1 MIYRPEID
9 GLRAFAVLPVI
20 FFHAEYPLF
29 SGGYVGVD
37 IFFVISGFLI
47 TSIIVN
53 DLELQKFSFTN
64 FYLRR
69 ARRILPVLFLVMA
82 SAIPIA
88 WAWLPA
94 GDMREFGQSIV
105 STILFSSNIL
115 FWLQSGYFDTSAE
128 LKPLLHTWSLS
139 VEEQYYFL
147 VPLLL
152 FFVWK
157 FGHKKYVAL
166 VLLILSIA
174 SLFFAVSTVKINPN
188 TAFFHLHTRF
198 WELGIGA
205 IVAVIIR
212 NRENT
217 ATMALW
223 QCNVLSITGFFC
235 AILPIFLFDKTTP
248 TPSFHILLPTVGTA
262 LIIAFARPNTIVNSI
277 LKWPPF
283 VGIGVIS
290 YSLYLWHQ
298 PVLAFARHRLIG
310 EIGGITPFL
319 FLLIFILS
327 YLSYRFVEKPARSAQ
342 CSNKVL
348 IPILVVVASFLMLF
362 GISSHLN
369 GGFRDRNIEYLTEIQ
384 TIALGNYNYNNL
396 ELRQESWSLLDKASN
411 AENTNSLNEL
421 RSGIKSFDP
430 IDNRLKMLIV
440 GDSHSKDIFNLFSS
454 VNEINSIYQLGRY
467 GVALNL
473 IPEDFF
479 DTDTFTASDAIVLA
493 SRYDNKD
500 LNYLPELVD
509 RLVSSGKEVFLI
521 HRIFDFPHP
530 EPFNLAD
537 RILFKHWKTVEDKTE
552 IITLVNDAYTYEYLS
567 NKNDQR
573 AFINSRKKL
582 RQIKSIHK
590 DDVTLIDRMHYVCPV
605 SDQCYGMGTDF
616 AKLFYDYGHHTL
628 DGINF
633 FSKIIN
639 ENGFSSIVDNID

>member
-1 MIYRPEID
+1 MIYRSEID

-20 FFHAEYPLF
+20 FFHAEYSLF

-53 DLELQKFSFTN
+53 DLEQQTFSFIN

-69 ARRILPVLFLVMA
+69 ARRILPALFLVMA
-82 SAIPIA
+82 TTIPFA
-88 WAWLPA
+88 WVWLPA
-94 GDMREFGQSIV
+94 GDMKEFAQSIV
-105 STILFSSNIL
+105 STTLFSSNVL

-152 FFVWK
+152 FCVWK
-157 FGHKKYVAL
+157 FGHKKYLAP
-166 VLLILSIA
+166 VLLCLSIA
-174 SLFFAVSTVKINPN
+174 SLLFAVYTVQENPN

-205 IVAVIIR
+205 IVAIIIR
-212 NRENT
+212 NRKNT
-217 ATMALW
+217 TSRALW
-223 QCNVLSITGFFC
+223 QCNVLSIIGFC
-235 AILPIFLFDKTTP
+235 SAILPIFLFDKTTP
-248 TPSFHILLPTVGTA
+248 TPSFYILLPTVGTA
-262 LIIAFARPNTIVNSI
+262 LIIAYARPNTIVNSI

-283 VGIGVIS
+283 VGIGAIS

-310 EIGGITPFL
+310 EIGSITPFL
-319 FLLIFILS
+319 FLLILILS
-327 YLSYRFVEKPARSAQ
+327 YLSWRFVEKPARSAQ
-342 CSNKVL
+342 SSNKVL
-348 IPILVVVASFLMLF
+348 IPLLVVAASFLGLF
-362 GISSHLN
+362 GISTHLN
-369 GGFRDRNIEYLTEIQ
+369 GGIRDRNIEYLTEIQ

-396 ELRQESWSLLDKASN
+396 ELREESWSLLDEASN

-421 RSGIKSFDP
+421 RSGVKSFDP
-430 IDNRLKMLIV
+430 IDKKLKMLIV
-440 GDSHSKDIFNLFSS
+440 GDSHSKDIFNLFTS
-454 VNEINSIYQLGRY
+454 VNEINSTYQLGRY
-467 GVALNL
+467 GVEISL
-473 IPEDFF
+473 ISDDFF
-479 DTDTFTASDAIVLA
+479 ETDIFTDSDVIVLA
-493 SRYDNKD
+493 SRYENKD
-500 LNYLPELVD
+500 LNSLPELVN
-509 RLVSSGKEVFLI
+509 RVVSSGKKIFLV

-530 EPFNLAD
+530 EPYNLAD
-537 RILFKHWKTVEDKTE
+537 RILFKHWKTVENETE
-552 IITLVNDAYTYEYLS
+552 IIDLVNNAYSYEYHA

-582 RQIKSIHK
+582 RQLKLIHK
-590 DDVTLIDRMHYVCPV
+590 DAVTLIDRMRYVCPL
-605 SDQCYGMGTDF
+605 SNRCYGMRSDF

-628 DGINF
+628 EGIDF
-633 FSKIIN
+633 FSNTIN